1 MESSKTDCS
10 RLIYKLG
17 DIQYFDFNRSGPLSS
32 VYLKLVNGDIRINV
46 SKLRLQELQDE
57 IDKLKI
63 RKQRNSHT
71 KQIKKMS

>member
-10 RLIYKLG
+10 RLIYKSG
-17 DIQYFDFNRSGPLSS
+17 DIQYFDFNRFGPLSS

-46 SKLRLQELQDE
+46 SKLRLQELQDG

>member
-10 RLIYKLG
+10 RLIYKSG
-17 DIQYFDFNRSGPLSS
+17 DIQYFDFHRFGPLSS

-46 SKLRLQELQDE
+46 SKLRLQELQDG